1 MTRLMLAASAVAL
14 LASPALALELSEV
27 PPHVLEVAT
36 HYAPEATW
44 ESAATDFDTQA
55 MWPEYEIAGKLPNGM
70 AIEVDVTPEGDL
82 HEIETAIEAG
92 AVPEPV
98 MKLIGV
104 YLPGFT
110 PTLIE
115 SSARPNNVTFY
126 EFEGTVNGRE
136 VDIEVDAAGTQIV
149 IADDSAI

>member
-1 MTRLMLAASAVAL
+1 MNRLMIAASTLVL
-14 LASPALALELSEV
+14 LASPVLALELTQV
-27 PPHVLEVAT
+27 PPHVLEVAK
-36 HYAPEATW
+36 HYAPDAQW
-44 ESAATDFDTQA
+44 ESAGTDFDTQT
-55 MWPEYEIAGKLPNGM
+55 MWPEYEIAGKLPNGT
-70 AIEVDVTPEGDL
+70 AIEVDVTPEGNL
-82 HEIETAIEAG
+82 HEVETVIEAA

-115 SSARPNNVTFY
+115 SSARPDNVTFY

-136 VDIEVDAAGTQIV
+136 VDVEVNAAGTEII